1 MAKVKRMRWD
11 KHPSVIVVNDKPM
24 LKVFEEYFVEEDL
37 PKFQKILREDAEKS
51 RKSAKGGN
59 ELALADPVDA
69 NGFGI
74 NPTWLEGEGVQPRAT
89 DLHAAKEAKW
99 QRNRYVRLRLDGRA
113 GDANSTDRGVGR
125 FRKALRAAKSWF
137 QDKATP
143 SEEGVSVEETFRLVK
158 EDELYVTTEDL
169 LRSRGIATALVDRF
183 RKTCQFAMAKKV
195 EDHLSVLAAKIN
207 LAQHDMCRYI
217 TEEQAIEFITKAE
230 RGVQV
235 EFLRYYPE
243 VIPNDVAAKMAQCNL
258 AMLFDNYVV
267 MYYSKDVKPAR
278 LLEEEIDEQE
288 RHKRRDPIL
297 FGTIRGDRNLYY
309 VADWVYKDDDLTLA
323 TVEKAIG
330 TLPTLKDE
338 KIADSQY
345 RIEELMHEAT
355 DAIDK
360 AIAQARDTG
369 HFILLPETRP
379 QLPPPPP
386 PPPPPADGNPPDGS
400 PS

>member
-11 KHPSVIVVNDKPM
+11 KHPSVTVVNGKPM

-37 PKFQKILREDAEKS
+37 PKFQKILQEDAEKN
-51 RKSAKGGN
+51 KKGKESAMADNG
-59 ELALADPVDA
+59 LIDPVDA
-69 NGFGI
+69 SGFGI

-89 DLHAAKEAKW
+89 DLQAAKEAKW
-99 QRNRYVRLRLDGRA
+99 QRNRYVRLRLDGRV
-113 GDANSTDRGVGR
+113 GDTNSTDRGVGR
-125 FRKALRAAKSWF
+125 FRKALRAARAWLR
-137 QDKATP
+137 DKAAP

-230 RGVQV
+230 RGVQI

-278 LLEEEIDEQE
+278 LLEEMVDEQE

-297 FGTIRGDRNLYY
+297 FGTIRGSRDLYY

-338 KIADSQY
+338 RIADSQY
-345 RIEELMHEAT
+345 RIEELMREAT
-355 DAIDK
+355 DSIDK
-360 AIAQARDTG
+360 AIAQAKDTG
-369 HFILLPETRP
+369 HFVELPETRP
-379 QLPPPPP
+379 QP
-386 PPPPPADGNPPDGS
+386 PPPPPATPEAPAAEQKEAQS
-400 PS
+400 

>member
-11 KHPSVIVVNDKPM
+11 KHPSVTVVNGKPM

-37 PKFQKILREDAEKS
+37 PKFQKILQEDAEKN
-51 RKSAKGGN
+51 KKGKESAMAGN
-59 ELALADPVDA
+59 ELIAPADA
-69 NGFGI
+69 SGFGI
-74 NPTWLEGEGVQPRAT
+74 NPAWLEGEGVQPRAT
-89 DLHAAKEAKW
+89 DLLAAKEAKW
-99 QRNRYVRLRLDGRA
+99 QRNRYVRLRLDGRVS
-113 GDANSTDRGVGR
+113 DTNSTDRGVGR
-125 FRKALRAAKSWF
+125 FRKALRAAKSWL
-137 QDKATP
+137 QDKAAP

-183 RKTCQFAMAKKV
+183 KKTCQFAMAKKV

-230 RGVQV
+230 RGVQI

-278 LLEEEIDEQE
+278 LLEEVVDEQE

-297 FGTIRGDRNLYY
+297 FGTIRGSRNLYY

-355 DAIDK
+355 DSIDK
-360 AIAQARDTG
+360 AIAWAKDTG
-369 HFILLPETRP
+369 HFVELPETHP
-379 QLPPPPP
+379 QP
-386 PPPPPADGNPPDGS
+386 PPPPPATPEAPAAEQKEAQ
-400 PS
+400 P